1 MGGFTAH
8 PLTTGRKTAG
18 TIDAPRAF
26 NVGVASGNILNFA
39 NSDDD
44 DRVPIDANWDNPK
57 LTIDV
62 DLCQTDFARDGGYFA
77 DTPQMPS
84 D

>member
-44 DRVPIDANWDNPK
+44 DRVPIDAN
-57 LTIDV
+57 
-62 DLCQTDFARDGGYFA
+62 
-77 DTPQMPS
+77 
-84 D
+84 